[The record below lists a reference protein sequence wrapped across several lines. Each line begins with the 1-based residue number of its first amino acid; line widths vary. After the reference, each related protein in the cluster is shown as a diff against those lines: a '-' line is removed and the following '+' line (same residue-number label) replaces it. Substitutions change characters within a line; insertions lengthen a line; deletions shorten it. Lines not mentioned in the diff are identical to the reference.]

1 MSRQKLVLLH
11 GWGFSSEVFAKIIPP
26 LNDDFDVQLIDLPG
40 YGVRESEQFPTSLQ
54 DVAMHVVTKING
66 EDGEKLSLLGWSLG
80 GLVAQQ
86 IAIDFPQLIDKL
98 ILVAATPCFLQ
109 KDDWKQAVDPD
120 LAGQFNKQVEQNHSD
135 ALKGFY
141 LQLAAMEPKPRS
153 IVKEVIKLLP
163 GEISRSNLI
172 DSLKVLHQ
180 TDLRKQIAQSAIDI
194 LWIYG
199 ANDQMIPGVLEKISA
214 KSAIKILDNA
224 AHLPFLSQP
233 QEFIQTVKQFISSA
247 REYI

>member
-11 GWGFSSEVFAKIIPP
+11 GWGFNSEIFTKLIPP
-26 LNDDFDVQLIDLPG
+26 LSDCFDVQLIDLPG
-40 YGVRESEQFPTSLQ
+40 YGVRENEQFPTSLQ
-54 DVAMHVVTKING
+54 DVAADIVAKIKG

-109 KDDWKQAVDPD
+109 KDYWKQAVDPD
-120 LAGQFNKQVEQNHSD
+120 LALQFNQQVEQNYTD

-141 LQLAAMEPKPRS
+141 LQLAAMESKPRS
-153 IVKEVIKLLP
+153 IAKEIIKLLP
-163 GEISRSNLI
+163 DGVSRLNLLN
-172 DSLKVLHQ
+172 SLKVLHQ
-180 TDLRKQIAQSAIDI
+180 TDLRKQMMQSAIDI

-199 ANDQMIPGVLEKISA
+199 ADDQMIPPVLKKISV
-214 KSAIKILDNA
+214 KSEIKVLDNA

-233 QEFIQTVKQFISSA
+233 QEFIQTVKQFISST
-247 REYI
+247 REFT